1 MGSSKKIAQGV
12 FWTTF
17 FNLVNGAYGFISV
30 PILIAYFGKS
40 NYGLI
45 GIAISINVY
54 LRLMDLGFN
63 STNVRFF
70 SNWLAKKDF
79 LNVNRLFQTSLAF
92 YGTIGLLNGAIL
104 LIISCFSDPIFN
116 LAYEQ
121 DAILKHLLYIL
132 AISAIISWFTSCF
145 DQLIKAHEYV
155 GWLQKISLLPKLC
168 QLIILGITVWG
179 RLSIEQYYALTAFS
193 MFVIIPFAVY
203 KIRKIAPYVSF
214 MPHIDSKILKTIL
227 PYCLNIFS
235 FSLFQFSLYNLRPV
249 FLGIQGTVE
258 SVADFRIL
266 NGIISIV
273 LMLGGA
279 FTGVILPS
287 ASKVVAL
294 GDKTAQDR
302 IAYDG
307 TKYISIILCFCSF
320 GMMSVSKEMLQIY
333 VGPEYLYL
341 DIWLLIWLLITTLSH
356 NQAISSLILSGSDI
370 RAITYSTAVASIIGL
385 ILCWFL
391 VPYLGV
397 GGTVIGFGVYN
408 LIQILFYY
416 LYYWPKMNIDSFR
429 VFKSSF
435 IPGVAI
441 GAIAMLLVKY
451 GIKYVLWIDNDWIK
465 FFTEGTAFTLFYV
478 MMVYFFVLNKS
489 DKVFFL
495 KLIKRNNRNVN

>member
-17 FNLVNGAYGFISV
+17 FNIVNGAYGFISV

-40 NYGLI
+40 DYGLI

-79 LNVNRLFQTSLAF
+79 SKVNRLFQTSLAF

-104 LIISCFSDPIFN
+104 LIISCFSDQIFN
-116 LAYEQ
+116 LTDGQNE
-121 DAILKHLLYIL
+121 ILKHLIYIL

-155 GWLQKISLLPKLC
+155 GWLQKISLFPKFC
-168 QLIILGITVWG
+168 QLIILGITIWG
-179 RLSIEQYYALTAFS
+179 HLSIEQYYALTAFS
-193 MFVIIPFAVY
+193 MFVIIPFTIY

-214 MPHIDSKILKTIL
+214 MPHVDGEILKTIL

-258 SVADFRIL
+258 SVTDFRIL

-273 LMLGGA
+273 LMLGGT

-294 GDKTAQDR
+294 GDKTAQNR

-307 TKYISIILCFCSF
+307 TKYISITLCFCSF
-320 GMMSVSKEMLQIY
+320 GMMSVSQEMLQIY
-333 VGPEYLYL
+333 VGSEYLYL
-341 DIWLLIWLLITTLSH
+341 NHWLIIWLFIPLLSH
-356 NQAISSLILSGSDI
+356 NQALSSLILSGSDI
-370 RAITYSTAVASIIGL
+370 RPITYSTAIASVVGL
-385 ILCWFL
+385 LLCWFFI
-391 VPYLGV
+391 PPFGV
-397 GGTVIGFGVYN
+397 GGTVIGYAAYN
-408 LIQILFYY
+408 VIQILFYY
-416 LYYWPKMNIDSFR
+416 LYYWPKKMQINSKKLFKFSFCPSLI
-429 VFKSSF
+429 VG
-435 IPGVAI
+435 I
-441 GAIAMLLVKY
+441 IAMLFVRNGFRHIICFQNVWINLFCEGCLFAFLY
-451 GIKYVLWIDNDWIK
+451 AAMIYV
-465 FFTEGTAFTLFYV
+465 
-478 MMVYFFVLNKS
+478 FVLNAN
-489 DKVFFL
+489 DKIFIL
-495 KLIKRNNRNVN
+495 KLIRMRR